1 MTVDFVLQ
9 PIYTNCG
16 IAIKDWIGDRERN
29 ELMFTVGAL
38 ITNIHNK
45 SAEWAIGDH
54 RGDKQKYFR
63 PNHIQ
68 LLTKDELAYINDLV
82 REEKK
87 IATKIPC
94 HQGFPTH

>member
-1 MTVDFVLQ
+1 MFNDAQ

-16 IAIKDWIGDRERN
+16 IAVRDWMGDRERN

-38 ITNIHNK
+38 LTNIHNK

-63 PNHIQ
+63 PDHVQ
-68 LLTKDELAYINDLV
+68 LLTKDELAYINALV
-82 REEKK
+82 SEREREREREREKEK
-87 IATKIPC
+87 S
-94 HQGFPTH
+94 FLY

>member
-1 MTVDFVLQ
+1 MFLLPVVFDLQ

-16 IAIKDWIGDRERN
+16 IAIKDWTGDRERN
-29 ELMFTVGAL
+29 ELTFTVGAL

-63 PNHIQ
+63 PDHIQ

-82 REEKK
+82 REGGNTAKK
-87 IATKIPC
+87 CTD
-94 HQGFPTH
+94 T